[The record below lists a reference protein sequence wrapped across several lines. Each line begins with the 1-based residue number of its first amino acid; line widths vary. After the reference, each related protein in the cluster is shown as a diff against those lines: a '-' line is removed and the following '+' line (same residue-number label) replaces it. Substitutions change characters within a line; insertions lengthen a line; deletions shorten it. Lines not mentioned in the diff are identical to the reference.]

1 MAKNKKP
8 TLMEL
13 KKVVTNV
20 LMDVSQ
26 LINYTKNIDTAF
38 SGYLEYKGDTDDF
51 RKWFKIE
58 MEKINESRS
67 TESGDGSGTAGNGK
81 ARKETSAKQN
91 QKTQSG
97 NPQAKESTRTSDK
110 SS

>member
-1 MAKNKKP
+1 MASNRKP
-8 TLMEL
+8 TMMEM
-13 KKVVTNV
+13 KQAVVNI
-20 LMDVSQ
+20 LGELSQ
-26 LINYTKNIDTAF
+26 LKQHVVGIDTAL
-38 SGYLEYKGDTDDF
+38 SGYIEFNGDPVKF
-51 RKWFKIE
+51 ANWMKKK
-58 MEKINESRS
+58 MEEVNESRS
-67 TESGDGSGTAGNGK
+67 TESGDGSGTAGNRK